1 MLPSTTDESTV
12 TTSMLKLVVPLS
24 CFCRLPSGG
33 VLCLPLGFPTALPSG
48 LFLKKTLTPL
58 GGPTGGPTG
67 GWRLS
72 MGGPTG
78 GWGLSDGRANG
89 RVATLRW
96 EAQRESRRKHHA
108 SGSIRTA
115 GIQVQLGVNTT
126 STTTT
131 TSTTHTHTHTRN
143 SSVPHWQLAA
153 ESTP

>member
-1 MLPSTTDESTV
+1 M
-12 TTSMLKLVVPLS
+12 
-24 CFCRLPSGG
+24 
-33 VLCLPLGFPTALPSG
+33 CLPLGFPTALPSG
-48 LFLKKTLTPL
+48 LFLKNTLTPL

-96 EAQRESRRKHHA
+96 EAKRESRRKHHV

-115 GIQVQLGVNTT
+115 DIQVQLGVNTT
-126 STTTT
+126 TTTT
-131 TSTTHTHTHTRN
+131 TSSTTTHRTHTRN

-153 ESTP
+153 EYIHVMQRVAIDAANRHWHRWYAALACSECNQ